1 MCSSIVVKPEWA
13 VAGKQWA
20 VGGGGGGPISA
31 NAMSYHGGGVSR
43 LTAEPSLFLTL
54 SAHLSGVCQ
63 LTY

>member
-13 VAGKQWA
+13 VAGKQW
-20 VGGGGGGPISA
+20 GGGGGATSA

-43 LTAEPSLFLTL
+43 LTAEPSLLLFFTI